1 MSSATTNHWQQTCQ
15 LISQAGLDR
24 GVHQTYP
31 SSDYRLSL
39 LAAANSRAVA
49 SSPTQHRAGQSL
61 AEQLQA
67 LVTQAHSINRIGRC
81 PVVGISGLLNS
92 GKSSLLSAY
101 LSPAGRGRVLR
112 GTANDQGTHRFV
124 LWLPEVWWREAELVE
139 ILRQYMQDLFGV
151 LPEPLADDP
160 TEAFAQYNGQIT
172 RAISAPGGQT
182 ATVNPLQVPLLACDP
197 GLNALGL
204 ALLDCPDIQTAF
216 GPGSMVS
223 DARLDESLDAELLQQ
238 RRQHMLGRIG
248 RLCSAFLVVSKLS
261 SLHDDT
267 LVSILETLRDTM
279 PGVRRILCVNKVKA
293 RYTPAVVDEQA
304 QALVEQFQIAHVYMA
319 YDFRS
324 HWAEH
329 RLPPTPDNLIAS
341 PDDPLP
347 IFFRAAREDNGRS
360 SNDSLVPGSL
370 SEPWASAPRLTS
382 QPGASAPRLMGNGMQ
397 PPVVAGYLQD
407 LAQLLNPGSLVVE
420 TRRSVLNQLESV
432 TARTVSWFETNQ
444 VERVRQ
450 LHDAWSTIASACY
463 AFMAQRDDHDTTVS
477 LRLQTSPAIVAQM
490 SDSLVKAAP
499 WTMRPSLWVDRTM
512 RRLQASIAS
521 GVKQVRWMQTI
532 SSSLSNF
539 VGSFRKGTTGKV
551 VTSERFQQQL
561 KRSDTHGSLNF
572 LSDDELSKAC
582 EHALARFQ
590 KEDTT
595 RLDQAWLDKWSK
607 ELWQHMSLKRMVY
620 VGVMP
625 LAPIFGPLLAV
636 TLIPFDGGG
645 SAVLVF
651 ATTKELLMAA
661 GLAALATPAFSGGN
675 VQDLVERET
684 AFSQLSELF
693 AMTCDSL
700 GVQRPSAD
708 FIPRV
713 NVGGS
718 MRELKPSTLSTKDPA
733 NDNCLTQWR
742 LEPKFPS
749 ALQREFEQLRS
760 EIQKAETE

>member
-1 MSSATTNHWQQTCQ
+1 MSSDATTNHWQRTCQ
-15 LISQAGLDR
+15 LISETGLDR
-24 GVHQTYP
+24 GIQQTYP
-31 SSDYRLSL
+31 SPDCRLSL
-39 LAAANSRAVA
+39 LAAANSPAVA
-49 SSPTQHRAGQSL
+49 SSATQHRIGQSL

-67 LVTQAHSINRIGRC
+67 LVTQAHSINRIGKC

-92 GKSSLLSAY
+92 GKSSLLSSY
-101 LSPAGRGRVLR
+101 LSPDGRKRVLR
-112 GTANDQGTHRFV
+112 GTANNQGTHRFV
-124 LWLPEVWWREAELVE
+124 LWLPELWWREAELVQ
-139 ILRQYMQDLFGV
+139 ILQQYIQDLFGAM
-151 LPEPLADDP
+151 PEPLANDP
-160 TEAFAQYNGQIT
+160 AEAFAQYNGQIT
-172 RAISAPGGQT
+172 QAIRGPNGQSA
-182 ATVNPLQVPLLACDP
+182 AINPLQVPLLASDP
-197 GLNALGL
+197 GLNSLGL

-216 GPGSMVS
+216 GPGSIAGELRVG
-223 DARLDESLDAELLQQ
+223 EPIDAELAQQ
-238 RRQHMLGRIG
+238 HRRQMLARVG

-267 LVSILETLRDTM
+267 LLSILETLRDTM

-304 QALVEQFQIAHVYMA
+304 QVLVEQFQIADVYMA

-329 RLPPTPDNLIAS
+329 RLPPAPANLTVS

-347 IFFRAAREDNGRS
+347 IFFRAARGAHSQRDSTGDSDPALLDS
-360 SNDSLVPGSL
+360 SLPF
-370 SEPWASAPRLTS
+370 A
-382 QPGASAPRLMGNGMQ
+382 GMQ

-407 LAQLLNPGSLVVE
+407 LSELLKPGSLVIE
-420 TRRSVLNQLESV
+420 TRRSVLSQLENA
-432 TARTVSWFETNQ
+432 TGRTISWFETNQ
-444 VERVRQ
+444 AERVRQ
-450 LHDAWSTIASACY
+450 LHDAWSTIANACY
-463 AFMAQRDDHDTTVS
+463 AFMAQRDDHDATVS

-521 GVKQVRWMQTI
+521 GVKQVRWMQSI

-539 VGSFRKGTTGKV
+539 VGSFRKGATGKV

-561 KRSDTHGSLNF
+561 KRSDIHGSLNCIA
-572 LSDDELSKAC
+572 DDALTLAC

-607 ELWQHMSLKRMVY
+607 DLWQHMSLKRMVY

-693 AMTCDSL
+693 AIACDSL
-700 GVQRPSAD
+700 GVERPSD
-708 FIPRV
+708 DLIPRL

-718 MRELKPSTLSTKDPA
+718 MRELKPSALSTKSPA
-733 NDNCLTQWR
+733 IEVALTQWR
-742 LEPKFPS
+742 MAPKFTS
-749 ALQREFEQLRS
+749 ALQHTFAQLRS
-760 EIQKAETE
+760 EIKEAETE